1 MKNNKHYIIRA
12 ENNGL
17 SWLVIHEDGSISKE
31 FTVAGKAHSLPLDT
45 TYTIT
50 LDTTDTL
57 TRDDIDS
64 VIGDIE
70 IEHKHR
76 IRQLIEYSLIMF
88 LLFFSSIASAQTS
101 QSEKK
106 DTILLKNE
114 IKTKPVSDIFT
125 GKYYGP
131 NEPKHE
137 IWRDTTGAFF
147 FTLPN
152 GRKLYIK

>member
-17 SWLVIHEDGSISKE
+17 SWLVIHEDGSLSKE
-31 FTVAGKAHSLPLDT
+31 FTQAGKSHLPP
-45 TYTIT
+45 

>member
-31 FTVAGKAHSLPLDT
+31 FTVAGKAHLPP
-45 TYTIT
+45 

-64 VIGDIE
+64 VIGDLE
-70 IEHKHR
+70 SEHKHR
-76 IRQLIEYSLIMF
+76 IRRLLEKSELLKYGLIMF
-88 LLFFSSIASAQTS
+88 LLFFASIISAQTS
-101 QSEKK
+101 QAEKR
-106 DTILLKNE
+106 DTILPKIE
-114 IKTKPVSDIFT
+114 IQTKPVSDIFT

-131 NEPKHE
+131 EESKHE
-137 IWRDTTGAFF
+137 IWRDTTGALF